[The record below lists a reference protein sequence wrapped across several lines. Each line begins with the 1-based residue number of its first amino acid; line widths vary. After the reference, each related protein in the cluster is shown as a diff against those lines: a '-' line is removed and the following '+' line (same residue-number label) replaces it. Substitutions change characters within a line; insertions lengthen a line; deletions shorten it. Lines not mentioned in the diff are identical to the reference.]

1 MSEHDE
7 TDLGPNKPR
16 LGDYKKFFSFSF
28 PWLSFLPFRRR
39 SLASKMAPKSA
50 VMTVGAGAGA
60 AEVVDRMMNIIRMLK
75 RKNRH

>member
-50 VMTVGAGAGA
+50 VGAGAGA
-60 AEVVDRMMNIIRMLK
+60 AEVVDSIMNIIRMLNS
-75 RKNRH
+75 KNKH